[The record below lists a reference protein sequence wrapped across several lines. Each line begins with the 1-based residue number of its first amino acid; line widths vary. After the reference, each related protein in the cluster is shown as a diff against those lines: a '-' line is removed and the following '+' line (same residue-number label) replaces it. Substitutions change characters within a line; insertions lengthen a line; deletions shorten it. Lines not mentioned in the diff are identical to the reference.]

1 MLRLC
6 IYTITTIHYKRMS
19 KMTEKQCRNCEDLHI
34 SRDWYDCID
43 CRSKELYEK
52 EGRDP
57 YGREGFTDSLY
68 GNKICPFYKEK
79 KYDDLP
85 DE

>member
-1 MLRLC
+1 
-6 IYTITTIHYKRMS
+6 
-19 KMTEKQCRNCEDLHI
+19 MTEKQCRNCEDLDI
-34 SRDWYDCID
+34 SRDWYDTID

-57 YGREGFTDSLY
+57 SERGGFTDSLY
-68 GNKICPFYKEK
+68 GNKICLFYREK